1 MGDTVIWRLMGFC
14 KKTLK
19 FVEVAI
25 ATCPEERE
33 RILSEESGNYYG
45 LKAFKIRLVAA

>member
-1 MGDTVIWRLMGFC
+1 MWRLIGLC
-14 KKTLK
+14 KKTLRM
-19 FVEVAI
+19 VEVAI

-45 LKAFKIRLVAA
+45 LKAYKIRLVAA